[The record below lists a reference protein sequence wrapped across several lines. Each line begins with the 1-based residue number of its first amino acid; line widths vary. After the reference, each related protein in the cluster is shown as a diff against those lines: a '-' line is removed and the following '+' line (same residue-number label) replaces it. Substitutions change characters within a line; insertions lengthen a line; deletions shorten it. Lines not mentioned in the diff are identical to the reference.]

1 MSSSASDADPNI
13 SSYLLD
19 GYKQSVCP
27 TSSQS
32 LIRHKS
38 ANPAVASYAG
48 RWNREGTLGS
58 GKFARVF
65 LDRNADTGELRAVK
79 KVLAGR
85 SDWIAREIECMIL
98 VKSVSQ
104 SFFSHSMIQQ
114 C

>member
-1 MSSSASDADPNI
+1 MSSPVSNADPKI

-19 GYKQSVCP
+19 CYKQSVCP

-48 RWNREGTLGS
+48 RWDRGGTLGY
-58 GKFARVF
+58 GNFAQVF
-65 LDRNADTGELRAVK
+65 LDCNADTGELRAVK
-79 KVLAGR
+79 KVLVGR
-85 SDWIAREIECMIL
+85 SDWIAREIECMVL

-104 SFFSHSMIQQ
+104 SFFSHSLIHQ